1 MRSWIAG
8 GVSAALI
15 AGVLVAAG
23 IGAQNAEAAAPAPG
37 LAVTPTKDLVA
48 GEDLTLQL
56 SFSSAG
62 AAAGDQYNVS
72 AGLVIPADVTYVS
85 ASAGMTAPKT
95 YAAGKEFTTTQD
107 CAAIGLEAG
116 SAGKCRVPAG
126 KQYLVFENITDLPV
140 GAKQQATVTLRPNA
154 QTFPVGTTALD
165 VVASAYTSNDPSRLP
180 QFPGSTAKGSGTTS
194 APGIS
199 KTNVPVK
206 AFRVAKSEPSPEG
219 ELLRGIHDHTTTY
232 TLRISHTAEGNL
244 STTQVSDFLPAG
256 LEFLGTGG
264 IDHTTNANG
273 AQGAVEYPGAQR
285 LTATPAPA
293 GGAGAA
299 GAASSVETI
308 KADQA
313 LADQYGL
320 QVGKVYTKVTWNLGT
335 LLGLGDPRDT
345 TAGVKQNYASAPG
358 TSGVFEIRYRAGI
371 PLFENTLDFGGTTP
385 SATSGDQAANLDNNR
400 GASTRHGISGDPY
413 EAQTLRNVAAVSGSY
428 AGKRTVSSAAHSVDA
443 VDVRLLKSVSTKPN
457 PDPANA
463 SDWSSN
469 ASFTQGQ
476 IASYRL
482 NIATSEYVG
491 ATQGGAP
498 DRLVDDMADGVCPAF
513 PAGTAI
519 TGGGSTPKLTQ
530 GGIDNPGAPMSASD
544 WNAMLAQ
551 RGVSA
556 DCSWPST
563 HTPAS
568 DLKLDGA
575 TLTSL
580 SYNPS
585 NGHFSIELALAPAD
599 ALAAPNREHNVVYTV
614 MQSASYTEDDGQSGA
629 TSSGDRVTNNAKVTL
644 TTDARPELDGIV
656 SKEGAK
662 ADGIEHAADDSS
674 ATLEAALS
682 GMQKRVLP
690 RSAAGQTTAANVA
703 NASGWVDSAKE
714 PFSAGDQVWYKIS
727 VTPPAG
733 ADVRNAKLTDF
744 LPEGVTFDETKNGNA
759 YRDIV
764 VVPSTDSATLGVCT
778 VNTRDDLLQQ
788 FVGQPTVG
796 ADGRALTW
804 TLGKTGCLDR
814 SSDRFFPRGVKLDVY
829 VKVTVSGLSNFGD
842 TDLPQNLAK
851 YQQENVDG
859 EIFFLRDG
867 ADITVD
873 GGASLVKGVRS
884 LKTTAGTTQPG
895 AAFGSNVDGLE
906 VAQGVEATYRIDV
919 TAPRNDT
926 SDYTVLDALPAGVRK
941 ADLTGIDAGSG
952 AVGSAT
958 AALWNG
964 STETPANGS
973 VRAKALDPGDPGYSD
988 LHLTSA
994 YAGRTVIVFE
1004 FTGAVPGATPP
1015 AKSGLTLG
1023 YTLVVPSGV
1032 PGGGPAAQLT
1042 QSYENTAA
1050 ISDYRFATNGGDSAT
1065 VVPQKLDSSGEP
1077 TDGQLL
1083 ADRTVA
1089 DGEFGVD
1096 DSKTHDTS
1104 EVHLPDAT
1112 PAKRLV
1118 STEVGPNAPIGTAG
1132 TVGQNDIDSANSQ
1145 TQIVQGEH
1153 ATFEYRV
1160 SVPAHTT
1167 VRGATLADNGFF
1179 TQGGTRVPY
1188 EFVAGSAAFAGPNGM
1203 SEGALESAGFTL
1215 VRSASGGDTAG
1226 TLKFP
1231 ASYTNTSD
1239 QAQVFTARIT
1249 VWVKDR
1255 DASHPAYTP
1264 DLGNGT
1270 TLQNTAGFGYTD
1282 PVDAAKR
1289 VTRTANASTGYIEPA
1304 LQIAKVA
1311 NPKTDVQIGKPVKY
1325 TITVSNPAGRA
1336 KSFENTV
1343 VDQVP
1348 AGLIIDLDSFT
1359 LNGAPLA
1366 RSAVDAEAGVAT
1378 GAGGK
1383 ITWKPADVS
1392 VLQEIPATVTLGYTA
1407 MIDPS
1412 TGGGQSYTNTATAT
1426 GYTLPKTVGGEDT
1439 ADRRGDRTISS
1450 TEKITATTA
1459 AIAKGVRIGD
1469 TGTYAKSAQAPIGET
1484 ASYQV
1489 KVTLHPNINYY
1500 NAQIRD
1506 QLPAGVEL
1514 IGTPTVSVDPA
1525 GSGADGGWNWA
1536 VNGSNRLTGTYTG
1549 TGGDIAS
1556 SDQTRTLTVTYRVLL
1571 KNTVAAGVNTLP
1583 NTAGFSWTTANDDNA
1598 QRVEL
1603 TDAATVNVLNPQL
1616 AITKLVNGA
1625 SAASVDPGDTFTYT
1639 VQVRNTGTSPA
1650 YNAKVTDRVPQGVVV
1665 DPASLTANG
1674 GVLTGAGANGGGT
1687 ITWTVAGPL
1696 GNVAPNNTQGF
1707 TYTAKL
1713 ASSDALKQA
1722 NLVNEAAVTHYESF
1736 ANGGRSYDPTNVKAN
1751 ATVTPRFPNVTLQKS
1766 TSNGSEAFV
1775 GDGFGWTLQ
1784 AKNTGQGAAQTV
1796 RLTDTLPKNWEY
1808 DASVRPQVSIGGG
1821 AFVDLDAPTIG
1832 TKDGKQTLTWNLG
1845 SAAPAQA
1852 LLPGAGSGATDQ
1864 QRTVRITFSTKPQS
1878 GATTDAGAGLSIAHT
1893 NTLSGQTTD
1902 ATGKS
1907 ANADGGY
1914 TGPDAT
1920 ADAHIARVDL
1930 KLVKEAIGGDKRN
1943 QWTAGA
1949 VAGTGYTQ
1957 PQWRITVTNQGP
1969 DAASGQ
1975 FSVVDTTTLPSGVT
1989 TGAFT
1994 ARYYANAVDT
2004 TGTPLTLSGTGTA
2017 KDPFV
2022 VGDRS
2027 TRLAANGSDR
2037 IVLLADVT
2045 IDAASTGTAKN
2056 DASVTGRSFE
2066 RQSDIDKD
2074 NSSTAQRPITTEA
2087 DLAIDKVLNTA
2098 DPTAG
2103 RPISWGIKVSNRGP
2117 SVSASTAAK
2126 RITVTDTIP
2135 AGISDVQDP
2144 SANLTSWTV
2153 SASNGWPAKA
2163 GDTITWTF
2171 TGPQLPVGPAQ
2182 ELTLDGT
2189 IDSSWTGGKIVNT
2202 AVVHPGA
2209 TTDPVTDNNTDDVST
2224 TPGDGTNLGIT
2235 KTRVVN
2241 VGGVWKDAGENGG
2254 PLPDITAGGT
2264 VSYRITVANL
2274 GPADARV
2281 VRVVDTAPSVLSYRQ
2296 HANVSGTWTRTA
2308 GANAST
2314 DQFALAG
2321 TIAKGASRTFVA
2333 TYDID
2338 PSLVPGS
2345 TVRNWAQAFA
2355 ENSGNEPKDDDQNG
2369 NSDRQ
2374 ADLSITKQA
2383 LDLDGNPTTK
2393 VTAGTELRYRITVKN
2408 NGPSVAGGPIS
2419 VTDDMPAGMTYVS
2432 SRVSANGGASVNAT
2446 PTVSASKRT
2455 VTWSMLSGAE
2465 TFERN
2470 GVMSYDVLVAI
2481 APGTHAQRLVNGADV
2496 LGVDDTD
2503 PTNNHAEATV
2513 EVVTEADMTITKDV
2527 ENGPWVAGTDVRYTL
2542 TVENRGPSVAD
2553 AFVEDVL
2560 PEGLT
2565 PVSISGADWACDNAA
2580 ESCKRADHPVGTSTL
2595 TVVAH
2600 VGANVPTGTELT
2612 NTAYL
2617 SWTDSRSTA
2626 PHQVKD
2632 DAKITVTT
2640 NADLSLEKT
2649 VIDADG
2655 KGTDRAVAGS
2665 TARYRMVVTNHGPSD
2680 AIAPVT
2686 VTDTLP
2692 AGSRFVSL
2700 DGAAAIDWTAVAE
2713 DPATDGTQRVT
2724 FTRIPDGTG
2733 LANGAAAPA
2742 ILFTVQLDA
2751 GIADGTTLT
2760 NTATTKSGTP
2770 DPDESNNTDTAE
2782 LTVDRR
2788 VDVAVVKSHDAGQVR
2803 IGSPLDFGIDVVN
2816 HGPSIATGI
2825 SVTDRVPAG
2834 LTVTSA
2840 AGDAAGDR
2848 WTITEVTA
2856 LPDGGTLVVA
2866 TLSGELAPGE
2876 RAPKLTVGTEVQASA
2891 YAEVTNTATVTST
2904 EEDVDRDNNRSDDP
2918 VKVPAL
2924 AKLTVVK
2931 TAEGA
2936 FQVGDN
2942 AHYRITVRNDGPT
2955 EDPGPITVTDRL
2967 PNGLT
2972 YVSSAVAAQ
2981 TGGSRPVSAAS
2992 VRGSLVEW
3000 TLPKGLAKGEQVTID
3015 LVVRVGQAAYPTVEN
3030 TAVVS
3035 TPTELTPDSEL
3046 TSTVE
3051 TKVKPVD
3058 PLAVTG
3064 GAATGYAALIA
3075 ALLLL
3080 VGGAVTAVRRRRD
3093 GEPIANGTAAE

>member
-1 MRSWIAG
+1 MRAWIAG

-23 IGAQNAEAAAPAPG
+23 VGAQNAEAASPAPG
-37 LAVTPTKDLVA
+37 FTIAPQKDLVA
-48 GEDLTLQL
+48 GEDLSLELT
-56 SFSSAG
+56 FTSAG

-72 AGLVIPADVTYVS
+72 AGLVIPADVTYVG
-85 ASAGMTAPKT
+85 ASAGMTAPKI
-95 YAAGKEFTTTQD
+95 YAAGKEFTTAQD
-107 CAAIGLEAG
+107 CAAIGLESG

-165 VVASAYTSNDPSRLP
+165 IVGSAYTSNDPSRLP

-232 TLRISHTAEGNL
+232 TLRISHTAEGDL
-244 STTQVSDFLPAG
+244 SNTQVTDFLPAG

-273 AQGAVEYPGAQR
+273 AQGAVEYPGAAR

-320 QVGKVYTKVTWNLGT
+320 EVGKVYTKVTWNLGT

-371 PLFENTLDFGGTTP
+371 PLFENTLDFGATTP

-413 EAQTLRNVAAVSGSY
+413 SAQTLRNVAAVSGSY
-428 AGKRTVSSAAHSVDA
+428 AGKKTESSAAHSVDA

-463 SDWSSN
+463 SDWSRN

-544 WNAMLAQ
+544 WNAMLAD
-551 RGVSA
+551 RGVSS

-568 DLKLDGA
+568 DLKLAGA

-629 TSSGDRVTNNAKVTL
+629 TSSGDRVTNNAKVIL

-662 ADGIEHAADDSS
+662 ADGREHAADDSS

-690 RSAAGQTTAANVA
+690 RDAAGQTTAANVA
-703 NASGWVDSAKE
+703 SATGWVDSAKE

-764 VVPSTDSATLGVCT
+764 VVPSASSATLGICT
-778 VNTRDDLLQQ
+778 ATSRDDLLQQ

-804 TLGKTGCLDR
+804 SLGKTGCLDR

-829 VKVTVSGLSNFGD
+829 VKVTVSGLSDFGD
-842 TDLPQNLAK
+842 VDLPQNLAK

-873 GGASLVKGVRS
+873 GGTSLVKGVRS

-895 AAFGSNVDGLE
+895 AAFGSNVDGLV
-906 VAQGVEATYRIDV
+906 VAQGVEATYRIDLA
-919 TAPRNDT
+919 APRNDT
-926 SDYTVLDALPAGVRK
+926 ADYRVLDALPEGVRK
-941 ADLTGIDAGSG
+941 ADLKGIDPSTG

-964 STETPANGS
+964 STEAAANGS
-973 VRAKALDPGDPGYSD
+973 VTAKALDPGDPGYAD

-994 YAGRTVIVFE
+994 YAGRTVIVFT
-1004 FTGAVPGATPP
+1004 FAGTVPGATPP

-1050 ISDYRFATNGGDSAT
+1050 ISNYSFSTNSGDSAT
-1065 VVPQKLDSSGEP
+1065 VVPQKLDANGEP
-1077 TDGQLL
+1077 TGGQLL

-1104 EVHLPDAT
+1104 EVHLPGTA

-1118 STEVGPNAPIGTAG
+1118 STEVGPSAPAG
-1132 TVGQNDIDSANSQ
+1132 AGNTVGLNDIDSANSQ

-1160 SVPAHTT
+1160 KVPAHTT
-1167 VRGATLADNGFF
+1167 VRDAKLADNGFF
-1179 TQGGTRVPY
+1179 MQGGTRVPY
-1188 EFVAGSAAFAGPNGM
+1188 EFVAGSAAFSGPNGM
-1203 SEGALESAGFTL
+1203 TEGDLESAGFTL
-1215 VRSASGGDTAG
+1215 LRSASGSDAAG
-1226 TLKFP
+1226 TLLFP
-1231 ASYTNTSD
+1231 APYTNSTD
-1239 QAQVFTARIT
+1239 QDQEFTARIT

-1255 DASHPAYTP
+1255 DASHTGYSP
-1264 DLGNGT
+1264 DLANGAV
-1270 TLQNTAGFGYTD
+1270 LQNTAAFSYANPAD
-1282 PVDAAKR
+1282 PAKR
-1289 VTRTANASTGYIEPA
+1289 VSTSANANATYIEPG
-1304 LQIAKVA
+1304 LRVVKTA
-1311 NPKTDVQIGKPVKY
+1311 NPNTDVQIGKPVQY

-1336 KSFENTV
+1336 KSYENTV

-1348 AGLIIDLDSFT
+1348 AGLIVDLDSLT

-1366 RSAVDAEAGVAT
+1366 RSAVDAEAGVST

-1383 ITWKPADVS
+1383 ITWKPADVPA
-1392 VLQEIPATVTLGYTA
+1392 LQTVPATVALGYTA

-1412 TGGGQSYTNTATAT
+1412 TGGGQSYSNTATAT
-1426 GYTLPKTVGGEDT
+1426 GYTLPKTIDGADT
-1439 ADRRGDRTISS
+1439 SDRRGDRTTSS
-1450 TEKITATTA
+1450 TAKITATTA

-1469 TGTYAKSAQAPIGET
+1469 SGAYAKTAQAPIGET

-1525 GSGADGGWNWA
+1525 GSGADGGWTWA
-1536 VNGSNRLTGTYTG
+1536 VNGANRVTGTYTG
-1549 TGGDIAS
+1549 SDGDIAS
-1556 SDQTRTLTVTYRVLL
+1556 SSETRTLTVTYRVLL
-1571 KNTVAAGVNTLP
+1571 KNTVAAGVNSLP
-1583 NTAGFSWTTANDDNA
+1583 NTAGFSWTTAHDDA
-1598 QRVEL
+1598 SQRIEL
-1603 TDAATVNVLNPQL
+1603 TDNATVNVLNPQL
-1616 AITKLVNGA
+1616 GITKRVNGA

-1639 VQVRNTGTSPA
+1639 VDVRNTGTSPA
-1650 YNAKVTDRVPQGVVV
+1650 YNAKVTDTVPSGVVV
-1665 DPASLTANG
+1665 DPSSLTASG

-1687 ITWTVAGPL
+1687 ITWDIAGPL
-1696 GNVAPNNTQGF
+1696 SNVAPNNVRTF

-1713 ASSDALKQA
+1713 TSSDALKQA
-1722 NLVNEAAVTHYESF
+1722 NLVNEVAVKHYESF

-1796 RLTDTLPKNWEY
+1796 RLTDTLPKNWEF
-1808 DASVRPQVSIGGG
+1808 DASVRPQISIGGG
-1821 AFVDLDAPTIG
+1821 AFADLDAPTIG

-1852 LLPGAGSGATDQ
+1852 LLPGVGSGATDP
-1864 QRTVRITFSTKPQS
+1864 QRTVRITFSAKPQS

-1902 ATGKS
+1902 ATGKT

-1949 VAGTGYTQ
+1949 VAGSGYTQ

-1975 FSVVDTTTLPSGVT
+1975 FSVVDQTTLPAGVT

-1994 ARYYANAVDT
+1994 ARYYANAADK
-2004 TGTPLTLSGTGTA
+2004 TGTPLTLSGAGTA

-2022 VGDRS
+2022 VGDRG
-2027 TRLAANGSDR
+2027 TRLAADGSDR

-2066 RQSDIDKD
+2066 RQGDIDKD

-2098 DPTAG
+2098 EPSAG

-2117 SVSASTAAK
+2117 SVSASTADK

-2135 AGISDVQDP
+2135 AGISDVRDP
-2144 SANLTSWTV
+2144 SAALTSWTV
-2153 SASNGWPAKA
+2153 TASNGWPAKA

-2182 ELTLDGT
+2182 ELTLDGM

-2224 TPGDGTNLGIT
+2224 TPGDGTTLGIS

-2241 VGGVWKDAGENGG
+2241 VGGVWKDAAENGG

-2274 GPADARV
+2274 GPADARA
-2281 VRVVDTAPSVLSYRQ
+2281 VRVVDTAPSVLSYRE
-2296 HANVSGTWTRTA
+2296 HANLSGTWTWTA

-2355 ENSGNEPKDDDQNG
+2355 ENSDNEPKDDDQNG

-2408 NGPSVAGGPIS
+2408 NGPSVSGAPIK

-2432 SRVSANGGASVNAT
+2432 STSKVDGITVNSAPQVSAT
-2446 PTVSASKRT
+2446 KRSAVWT
-2455 VTWSMLSGAE
+2455 MLSGSE
-2465 TFERN
+2465 TLQRDGEMTF
-2470 GVMSYDVLVAI
+2470 DVVAAI
-2481 APGTHAQRLVNGADV
+2481 APDVPAQRLVNGA
-2496 LGVDDTD
+2496 GVGGPDDTD

-2513 EVVTEADMTITKDV
+2513 EVVTEADMTIAKDV
-2527 ENGPWVAGTDVRYTL
+2527 EAGPWVAGTDVTYTL

-2565 PVSISGADWACDNAA
+2565 PVSISGAGWTCDDAA
-2580 ESCKRADHPVGTSTL
+2580 ESCKRAAHPVGTSTL

-2612 NTAYL
+2612 NTAFL

-2632 DAKITVTT
+2632 DATITVTT
-2640 NADLSLEKT
+2640 SADLSLEKT
-2649 VIDADG
+2649 AIDADG
-2655 KGTDRAVAGS
+2655 TATDRAVAGS

-2680 AIAPVT
+2680 AIAPIT

-2700 DGAAAIDWTAVAE
+2700 DGASATDWTATAE
-2713 DPATDGTQRVT
+2713 DPAADGTQRVT
-2724 FTRIPDGTG
+2724 FARIPDGTG

-2751 GIADGTTLT
+2751 GIADGAKLT
-2760 NTATTKSGTP
+2760 NTATAKSGTP

-2782 LTVDRR
+2782 VTVDRR
-2788 VDVAVVKSHDAGQVR
+2788 VDVAVTKSHDAAQVR
-2803 IGSPLDFGIDVVN
+2803 IGSPLEFGIDVVN
-2816 HGPSIATGI
+2816 HGPSIATGV
-2825 SVTDRVPAG
+2825 SVTDRVPVG
-2834 LTVTSA
+2834 LKVTST
-2840 AGDAAGDR
+2840 AGDLSGDR

-2891 YAEVTNTATVTST
+2891 YSDVTNTATVTST

-2924 AKLTVVK
+2924 AKLTVTK
-2931 TAEGA
+2931 SAQGE

-2992 VRGSLVEW
+2992 VQGSRVEW

-3015 LVVRVGQAAYPTVEN
+3015 LVVRVGQAAYPKVEN

-3035 TPTELTPDSEL
+3035 TPTDLTPDSEL
-3046 TSTVE
+3046 TSTVG
-3051 TKVKPVD
+3051 TKVKPID

-3093 GEPIANGTAAE
+3093 GTPIANGTAAE